1 MFYQECQRTVMEPVL
16 HVYFEPLCRLGTQC
30 ENPFRLPLARGQMSG
45 PLMGLCL
52 GTPRLAA
59 CSPAAELLTLKESSE
74 TSNLRAGRAH
84 RCQLPGL
91 RDEEFDVQRNEV
103 TCPRTHPWSAAEPC
117 LKPRIS
123 GHEFSVLFTTTS
135 REEKTFFSSNLRF
148 QLYTLPSHFLVFK
161 NTHKPDHMHEELS
174 K

>member
-1 MFYQECQRTVMEPVL
+1 MEPVL